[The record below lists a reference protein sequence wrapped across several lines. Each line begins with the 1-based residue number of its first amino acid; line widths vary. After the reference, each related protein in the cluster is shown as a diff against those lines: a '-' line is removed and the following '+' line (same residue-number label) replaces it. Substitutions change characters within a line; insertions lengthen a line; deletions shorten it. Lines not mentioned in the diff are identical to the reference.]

1 MLLKLFHNLS
11 VLFVDKSDYCRA
23 DMDGAPLIDAMHIR
37 LTKRLATFIK
47 VQAAIEQVDPSK
59 IARRFL
65 TQSAMEEG
73 FDPNGC

>member
-1 MLLKLFHNLS
+1 
-11 VLFVDKSDYCRA
+11 
-23 DMDGAPLIDAMHIR
+23 MDGAPLIDAMHIR
-37 LTKRLATFIK
+37 MTRRLATFIK